1 MNVQDR
7 QTIKQQ
13 KKVLLSL
20 VFNQSI
26 ECHPFPLSTLL
37 FIGFIILCYRCMF
50 TPYRIAFA
58 PPQKSSRRGLLFI
71 HNNSDFIG
79 ISLLKRSC
87 TVPISKVE
95 SQYTVNWIVFQ
106 GRTKSYLVK
115 CEHALNSRKM
125 DGACLG
131 LKFAK
136 RATLKAW
143 EKISVLC
150 ESFFFFSAP
159 VINCDMTSVS

>member
-7 QTIKQQ
+7 QTIKQH

-26 ECHPFPLSTLL
+26 ECHPFLLSTLL

-50 TPYRIAFA
+50 TLYLTAFA
-58 PPQKSSRRGLLFI
+58 PPGKSSWIGLLFTR
-71 HNNSDFIG
+71 NNLTV
-79 ISLLKRSC
+79 ISLRFLYWGEAADLKSGTSVQCKLDSFSGQHQKLRG
-87 TVPISKVE
+87 KVWTCL
-95 SQYTVNWIVFQ
+95 Y
-106 GRTKSYLVK
+106 
-115 CEHALNSRKM
+115 SRKM

-159 VINCDMTSVS
+159 VINCEQIWIWI

>member
-1 MNVQDR
+1 M
-7 QTIKQQ
+7 
-13 KKVLLSL
+13 
-20 VFNQSI
+20 
-26 ECHPFPLSTLL
+26 
-37 FIGFIILCYRCMF
+37 
-50 TPYRIAFA
+50 AFA
-58 PPQKSSRRGLLFI
+58 PPQKSSRIGLLFT
-71 HNNSDFIG
+71 NNNGDFTA
-79 ISLLKRSC
+79 ISVLKRSC

-136 RATLKAW
+136 RATLKA
-143 EKISVLC
+143 
-150 ESFFFFSAP
+150 
-159 VINCDMTSVS
+159 